1 MTERDPD
8 LDRQAAALQAAWCT
22 AVDTHDLAALQSLFV
37 PGGTFR
43 TRGRL
48 MDADGRA
55 EFFTGLWAAGDD
67 RSTHVCRDVVATRT
81 GATVAVRAE
90 MAATFILADGSIR
103 LAWGHYDDVA
113 APTPAGLRLVAKDI
127 TLDRVELRSTDRH
140 GTRPELDHVGV
151 AVEDLG
157 RMIHLLTEV
166 LGGTLL
172 SGGLEPRTGL
182 RSAQVTFAG
191 GGKVELLEPT
201 QDGPVRDF
209 VGARGPGVHHLTVL
223 VDDIDGTIARLTAA
237 GFRTT
242 GRSEPDDMWHE
253 VYVHPR
259 DAAGCL
265 IQLVRA
271 GRGYGEPVP
280 ITAAE
285 ILADEWTWAD
295 RKPVRLG
302 G

>member
-1 MTERDPD
+1 VTE

-22 AVDTHDLAALQSLFV
+22 AVDTHDLAAVQSLFV

-48 MDADGRA
+48 MDDAGRA

-81 GATVAVRAE
+81 GDTVAVHAE
-90 MAATFILADGSIR
+90 LTATFILGDGSVR
-103 LAWGHYDDVA
+103 AVWGHYDDVA
-113 APTPAGLRLVAKDI
+113 APTADGLRLVAKDI
-127 TLDRVELRSTDRH
+127 TLDRVELRGADRH
-140 GTRPELDHVGV
+140 GVRPELDHVGV
-151 AVEDLG
+151 AVDDLG
-157 RMIHLLTEV
+157 RMIRLLTEV
-166 LGGTLL
+166 LGGSLL

-191 GGKVELLEPT
+191 GGKVELIQPT
-201 QDGPVRDF
+201 EDGPVRDF
-209 VGARGPGVHHLTVL
+209 VAARGPGVHHVTVL
-223 VDDIDGTIARLTAA
+223 VDDVDDTIARLSAA

-242 GRSEPDDMWHE
+242 GRSEPTDMWHE

-265 IQLVRA
+265 FQIVRA

-280 ITAAE
+280 VTPAA
-285 ILADEWTWAD
+285 ILADEWTWTD
-295 RKPVRLG
+295 QVPVRVDG
-302 G
+302 QAG

>member
-1 MTERDPD
+1 MTEPD
-8 LDRQAAALQAAWCT
+8 LDRQAAALQAAWCA
-22 AVDTHDLAALQSLFV
+22 AVDSHDLAAVQSLFV

-48 MDADGRA
+48 MDAAERA
-55 EFFTGLWAAGDD
+55 DFFTGLWAGSAD
-67 RSTHVCRDVVATRT
+67 RSTHVCRDVVATAT
-81 GATVAVRAE
+81 GDTIAVHAGLT
-90 MAATFILADGSIR
+90 ATFILADGSIR

-113 APTPAGLRLVAKDI
+113 VGTPDGLRLLAKDI
-127 TLDRVELRSTDRH
+127 VLERVELHTEARH
-140 GTRPELDHVGV
+140 GVRPELDHVGV
-151 AVEDLG
+151 AVDDLG
-157 RMIHLLTEV
+157 RTIHLLTEV

-201 QDGPVRDF
+201 KDGPVRDF
-209 VGARGPGVHHLTVL
+209 MAARGPGVHHLTVL
-223 VDDIDGTIARLTAA
+223 VDDIDETIARLTGA

-242 GRSEPDDMWHE
+242 GRSEPTDMWHE

-280 ITAAE
+280 VTAAE
-285 ILADEWTWAD
+285 ILADEWTWTNQV
-295 RKPVRLG
+295 PVRVG
-302 G
+302 R

>member
-8 LDRQAAALQAAWCT
+8 LDRQAAELQAAWCT
-22 AVDTHDLAALQSLFV
+22 AVDTHDLDAVQSLFV
-37 PGGTFR
+37 EGGTFR

-48 MDADGRA
+48 MDAAGRA
-55 EFFTGLWAAGDD
+55 EFFTGLWAGGGD

-81 GATVAVRAE
+81 GDTIAVHAA
-90 MAATFILADGSIR
+90 MTATFILADGSVR

-113 APTPAGLRLVAKDI
+113 APTPDGLRLVDKDI
-127 TLDRVELRSTDRH
+127 TLDRVELRSAQRH

-157 RMIHLLTEV
+157 RMIRLLTEV

-201 QDGPVRDF
+201 MDGPVRDF
-209 VGARGPGVHHLTVL
+209 LAARRPGVHHVTVL
-223 VDDIDGTIARLTAA
+223 VDDVDETIARLAAA

-242 GRSEPDDMWHE
+242 GRSEPTDMWHE

-265 IQLVRA
+265 VQLVRA

-280 ITAAE
+280 ITPAE
-285 ILADEWTWAD
+285 ILADEWTWTNQV
-295 RKPVRLG
+295 PVRVG

>member
-1 MTERDPD
+1 VTEPQPE
-8 LDRQAAALQAAWCT
+8 LSRQATDLQAAWCV
-22 AVDTHDLAALQSLFV
+22 AVDTHDLDAVQSLFV

-48 MDADGRA
+48 MDATERA
-55 EFFTGLWAAGDD
+55 EFFTGLWAGNAD
-67 RSTHVCRDVVATRT
+67 RSTHVCRDVVATAT
-81 GATVAVRAE
+81 GDIIAVHAVLT
-90 MAATFILADGSIR
+90 ATFILADGSIR

-113 APTPAGLRLVAKDI
+113 VGTPDGLRLVAKNI
-127 TLDRVELRSTDRH
+127 VLDRVELHTEARH
-140 GTRPELDHVGV
+140 GTQPELDHVGV

-201 QDGPVRDF
+201 KDGPVRDF
-209 VGARGPGVHHLTVL
+209 MAARGPGVHHLTVL
-223 VDDIDGTIARLTAA
+223 VDDVDETIGRLSAA

-242 GRSEPDDMWHE
+242 GRSEPTAMWHE

-271 GRGYGEPVP
+271 GRGYGDPVP
-280 ITAAE
+280 VTAAE
-285 ILADEWTWAD
+285 ILADEWTWTD
-295 RKPVRLG
+295 QVPVRVSG
-302 G
+302 